1 MSGIEDL
8 SLEAPPILSQ
18 EEEERACRQAR
29 DLISSALI
37 SAGPTLDNRGVKTHL
52 LPGLWYAT
60 MTVLTSVLTVE
71 ECFQF
76 LESRHQI
83 IVGHGDNADS
93 PPRSLDA
100 AAMQRYVKKVS
111 KAAETIME
119 KLMIALER
127 MQELDIDDRFAETV
141 FDVALK
147 VITPAWGPDH
157 VRRAI
162 VEQSA
167 QLVKSNAGGNVEIRN
182 FMEPERFV
190 SPPEKPRKPQPSAHA
205 ETAAERAIAQYHV
218 KRAPSERTISCFAA
232 TERLEDG
239 RSSWAIVMRIA
250 SASGR
255 LERRDIYG
263 SVEDRTGNKVMV
275 KLVHELALAI
285 CLDEGIA
292 TVDLRLTD
300 PSIQRLLPDQTDNSV
315 DSKRFD
321 EQAWKDISACFSR
334 HAISSKIV
342 NISMTDDQQE
352 RADKLLK
359 NPDR

>member
-8 SLEAPPILSQ
+8 SLEAPPILNQ
-18 EEEERACRQAR
+18 EQEERARRQAR
-29 DLISSALI
+29 ELISEALI
-37 SAGPTLDNRGVKTHL
+37 SAGTPLDNRGVKSHL

-60 MTVLTSVLTVE
+60 MSVLTTVLTVE
-71 ECFQF
+71 ECLQF
-76 LESRHQI
+76 LASRHQTI
-83 IVGHGDNADS
+83 ISHGDNADC
-93 PPRSLDA
+93 PPRSLDPK
-100 AAMQRYVKKVS
+100 AMQRYIKKVS
-111 KAAETIME
+111 VAAETIME
-119 KLMIALER
+119 KLMVALER
-127 MQELDIDDRFAETV
+127 MEELEIDDRFAETV

-162 VEQSA
+162 MEQSS
-167 QLVKSNAGGNVEIRN
+167 QLVKGISDGKVEIRN

-190 SPPEKPRKPQPSAHA
+190 SPAEKPRRQVFGNPEPVVEQAV
-205 ETAAERAIAQYHV
+205 TQYHV
-218 KRAPSERTISCFAA
+218 KRLPSDRTITCFAA

-250 SASGR
+250 SSSGR

-263 SVEDRTGNKVMV
+263 SIEDRTGNRVML

-285 CLDEGIA
+285 CLDDGTA

-300 PSIQRLLPDQTDNSV
+300 PAIQRLLPDQTDNPV
-315 DSKRFD
+315 DQQRYD
-321 EQAWKDISACFSR
+321 EQAWKDVAGCFAK
-334 HAISSKIV
+334 HAITSKIV
-342 NISMTDDQQE
+342 NTSMTDDQQE